1 MILTNKFP
9 KVNYIGNKQK
19 LATWIKDSLP
29 LDNNYTVLDLFSGG
43 TSVSFELKKNGYRVI
58 ANDVLFASFVL
69 SKAIIE
75 NNKSSLEPYH
85 LIEAMQQPITE
96 EFNWLSEKL
105 YYKYETQELSQLV
118 NYSYK
123 LDSYEKYM
131 FLALL
136 RRAMIRKIPY
146 SRMNITWNNIMKL
159 RDEDY
164 SYQKYGRRRAYHNLT
179 FTELMLGDLEN
190 YNQSIFDNGKDNI
203 ATQLDA
209 IDAIK
214 TFKNTA
220 DVLYIDPPYPGTMN
234 KYNEFYGI
242 FDQLFSKEISHTDLT
257 NSVTFP
263 DNFEHIIKEGSR
275 FYKYAIISLNNKVK
289 PSLENIL
296 SILDK
301 YGEVSINSKKHNYQI
316 SGKENKNNNTEILA
330 IVNFQL

>member
-1 MILTNKFP
+1 MTTKFP

-19 LATWIKDSLP
+19 LASWIKDSLP
-29 LDNNYTVLDLFSGG
+29 LDNSYTVLDLFSGG
-43 TSVSFELKKNGYRVI
+43 TSVSYELKKHGYRVI
-58 ANDVLFASFVL
+58 ANDVLFASFVI

-75 NNKSSLEPYH
+75 NNNTFLEPYH
-85 LIEAMQQPITE
+85 LVEAMQLPITE

-105 YYKYETQELSQLV
+105 YYKYETEELSQLI

-123 LDSYEKYM
+123 LKNYEKYL

-136 RRAMIRKIPY
+136 RRAMIRKLPY
-146 SRMNITWNNIMKL
+146 SRMNITWKNIIKL

-179 FTELMLGDLEN
+179 FTELMLSDLEN

-209 IDAIK
+209 MDAIK

-220 DVLYIDPPYPGTMN
+220 DILYIDPPYPGTMN
-234 KYNEFYGI
+234 KYSEFYGS
-242 FDQLFSKEISHTDLT
+242 FDQLFSKEISYTDLT
-257 NSVTFP
+257 DSKTFP
-263 DNFEHIIKEGSR
+263 DKFEQIIKEASYS
-275 FYKYAIISLNNKVK
+275 YKYAIISLNNNIK
-289 PSLENIL
+289 PNLNEILNIL
-296 SILDK
+296 NK
-301 YGEVSINSKKHNYQI
+301 YGDVSINSKKHNYQI
-316 SGKENKNNNTEILA
+316 SGKENKNTNTEILA